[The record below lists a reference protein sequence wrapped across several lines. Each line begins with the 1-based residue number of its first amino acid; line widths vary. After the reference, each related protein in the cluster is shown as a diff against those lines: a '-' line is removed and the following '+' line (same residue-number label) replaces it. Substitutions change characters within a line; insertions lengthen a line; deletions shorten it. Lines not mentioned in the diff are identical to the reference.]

1 MATIAELFQAAIR
14 CHQVGNFAQAE
25 TLYQQVIQA
34 DAAHAEAHHFLGLV
48 AFQTGRNQVALNLIR
63 RSIALNPENSDAHYN
78 LGNVHSGQGR
88 LAEGAEC
95 FQQALRLNPRHAD
108 ASNNL
113 GLFYAQ
119 LGQFSEAGKYFQQA
133 LAINPRH
140 ADAHNNLGNVF
151 KEEGRLIQA
160 VDCFWRAL
168 AINPNH
174 ADAHTNLGLNL
185 AQQGQFAA
193 AANCYRQA
201 LRINPRHKMALGNR
215 ALLRLLQGDFAN
227 GWPDFE
233 LRWAR
238 PGVAPRAFKKPPWD
252 GSPLQGKTI
261 LVYAEQ
267 GLGDTIQFARY
278 LPLVQRRGGKVAF
291 ECPPALIR
299 LFAGIVGADQIIPA
313 GGVLPIFHEN
323 IPLMSLPGLFGT
335 TLATIPADIPYLVAE
350 HDNVLHWRREMNEPA
365 STVADACGLNIG
377 IAWQGNPAHGHDRER
392 SIPLKQFDPLAQVD
406 KVRLVSL
413 QVGPGSDQ
421 LKTVSFPVADLGS
434 RFDPNSLTDLA
445 AVVENMDLVVTVD
458 TSVAHL
464 AGAMGVPVWVLLPV
478 VPDWRWLLERTDS
491 PWYPTMRLFRQ
502 RQRNDWDEVFARINT
517 DLRLFRPGS
526 SNRS

>member
-1 MATIAELFQAAIR
+1 MATIADLFQAAIR

-25 TLYQQVIQA
+25 ALYQQVIQA

-63 RSIALNPENSDAHYN
+63 RSIALNPENANAHYN

-88 LAEGAEC
+88 LAEAAEC
-95 FQQALRLNPRHAD
+95 FQRALRLNPRHAD

-119 LGQFSEAGKYFQQA
+119 LGQFTEAGKYFQQA

-140 ADAHNNLGNVF
+140 ADAHNNLGNVL

-160 VDCFWRAL
+160 IDCFWRAL

-185 AQQGQFAA
+185 AQQGQFVAA
-193 AANCYRQA
+193 AYCYRQA
-201 LRINPRHKMALGNR
+201 LRINPRHGMALGNR
-215 ALLRLLQGDFAN
+215 ALLHLLQGDFAN

-233 LRWAR
+233 QRWAR
-238 PGVAPRAFKKPPWD
+238 PGVAPRAFEKPPWD
-252 GSPLQGKTI
+252 GSPLLGKTI

-278 LPLVQRRGGKVAF
+278 LPLVQRRGGKVVF
-291 ECPPALIR
+291 ECPPALIG
-299 LFAGIVGADQIIPA
+299 LFTGFVGIDQIVSTDSI
-313 GGVLPIFHEN
+313 LPTFHEN
-323 IPLMSLPGLFGT
+323 IPLMSLPGLFRT
-335 TLATIPADIPYLVAE
+335 TLATIPADIPYLDAE
-350 HDNVLHWRREMNEPA
+350 RLNDLHWRRVMNETA
-365 STVADACGLNIG
+365 SVTVRSSVNIG
-377 IAWQGNPAHGHDRER
+377 IAWQGNPTHGHDRER
-392 SIPLKQFDPLAQVD
+392 SIPLKLFDSLAEVD
-406 KVRLVSL
+406 KVRLISL
-413 QVGPGSDQ
+413 QVGPGTDQ
-421 LKTVSFPVADLGS
+421 LKTVTFPIADLGS

-445 AVVENMDLVVTVD
+445 AVLMNMDLVVTVD

-502 RQRNDWDEVFARINT
+502 RRRNDWDEVFTRIAAE
-517 DLRLFRPGS
+517 LRLFSPGS
-526 SNRS
+526 SSRG